1 MPEKISK
8 HLKHL
13 SYLWV
18 TDELSNSE
26 KIKFERTLSKS
37 PLLKS
42 YVKEL
47 QSSLGLISHLEE
59 KQPSESFLQGQR
71 NLLRGR
77 ILSLETE
84 SIYSRFLRKIRNHL
98 QRTEFLL
105 FPKRPILAVVTYLF
119 IGLIIGRY
127 FLAPQ
132 LSQEPSTIAEIP
144 IEKRIQSILEKEQL
158 IATNIELKENG
169 SNQIAFQLRA
179 EDEFSYTGNP
189 EDNLVKE
196 LLFYFLLNDNNPG
209 RRLRS
214 VKLMSEFTATDEVK
228 MVMLS
233 ALLTD
238 NNPGVRLR
246 SIRSLSAF
254 EIDKQISDVCIKVL
268 LEDDNPAV
276 RMEALKILTKYPED
290 RLYPILQVVARLDE
304 NEFIRNEAGKF
315 LDKMG
320 SRLKPQQIGKES

>member
-1 MPEKISK
+1 MHEKIPK
-8 HLKHL
+8 RLKRL

-26 KIKFERTLSKS
+26 KIKFERRLSKS
-37 PLLKS
+37 PILKS

-47 QSSLGLISHLEE
+47 QSSFGLIPHLEG
-59 KQPSESFLQGQR
+59 KHPSDPFLKGQR

-77 ILSLETE
+77 ILSLKAE
-84 SIYSRFLRKIRNHL
+84 SPYSRFLTKIRNFL
-98 QRTEFLL
+98 QRAEFLF
-105 FPKRPILAVVTYLF
+105 FPKRPILAVVAYLL

-132 LSQEPSTIAEIP
+132 LSQEPGTITEIP
-144 IEKRIQSILEKEQL
+144 IEKRIHSILEQEQL
-158 IATNIELKENG
+158 VATNIELKRNG

-228 MVMLS
+228 MVMLAAILS
-233 ALLTD
+233 D

-254 EIDKQISDVCIKVL
+254 EIDKQISNVCIKIL

-276 RMEALKILTKYPED
+276 RMEALKILKKQPEE

-304 NEFIRNEAGKF
+304 NEFIRNEVGK
-315 LDKMG
+315 LLNQMESK
-320 SRLKPQQIGKES
+320 LKPQQIGKES